1 MCMVSS
7 EVVVDVMVRESSPC
21 CLKFHA
27 TVESHPQTQLCLDL
41 I

>member
-7 EVVVDVMVRESSPC
+7 EVVVDVMVREISPC
-21 CLKFHA
+21 YLKFHA